1 MKLSFKIKNNKDHC
15 HCVYLWFSER
25 TVLGMWY
32 GYHKNHDAIIIHFC
46 EKCSR
51 MKIGITFVHAF
62 VYPKILMNKE
72 SNSTANESKWQF
84 NRSIIYY
91 LNIVPIVN
99 DSFWNSFWKKKEK
112 WSCRDSNSR
121 QGKCS
126 ALVTV
131 GRYTIAPQSWDI
143 YFGSNFSLRM

>member
-99 DSFWNSFWKKKEK
+99 DSFWNKKNKKKK
-112 WSCRDSNSR
+112 SGAAGTR
-121 QGKCS
+121 
-126 ALVTV
+126 TH
-131 GRYTIAPQSWDI
+131 GRGSVPLMSKLDAIPLRHEAETI
-143 YFGSNFSLRM
+143 FGAQISH